1 MLPALFTDFRGE
13 FAALSAACIWAVAAV
28 IYTGV
33 GRQLSPLMLNLVKG
47 VIAIVLLILTLLIQG
62 ELLPSVPITAVILLG
77 LSGVVGIGLGD
88 TAYFEALNCL
98 GARRTLI
105 LESLAPPLAA
115 VLALVFL
122 QEQLTTRAWSG
133 IALTILGVTWVVVER
148 VPDNVQ
154 PSLQPLRGVLFGL
167 LAALSQASGAVL
179 SRAALAGTT
188 ISPLW
193 SATVRITGGVL
204 LLVPWII
211 VQRRSLRE
219 LKPLQSRQ
227 LLTTVLGTAFAST
240 YLGIWL
246 QQTSLKYA
254 ATGIAQS
261 LTSTSPLFV
270 LPIAFAMGDR
280 VSFRSVVGVLIA
292 LGGIGLLFSR

>member
-1 MLPALFTDFRGE
+1 MLSALFTDFRGE
-13 FAALSAACIWAVAAV
+13 FAALSAACIWAIAAV

-47 VIAIVLLILTLLIQG
+47 IIAIVLLILTLWIQG
-62 ELLPSVPITAVILLG
+62 ELFPSVPITAVVLLG

-115 VLALVFL
+115 LLALLFL
-122 QEQLTTRAWSG
+122 QEHPANQAWYG

-148 VPDNVQ
+148 VPDDVQ
-154 PSLQPLRGVLFGL
+154 PALQPLRGILFGL
-167 LAALSQASGAVL
+167 LAAMSQASGAVL
-179 SRAALAGTT
+179 SRAALAGTN

-204 LLVPWII
+204 LLVLWIM

-227 LLTTVLGTAFAST
+227 FLTTVVGTAFAST

-280 VSFRSVVGVLIA
+280 ISLRSVVGVLIA
-292 LGGIGLLFSR
+292 LCGIWLLFSR